1 MKYHRTTLVSTA
13 FLQVDAA
20 EVTRLTAAV
29 QAQGE
34 LVREVKGR
42 QPAAPKE
49 TVDAEI
55 AGLLDLKKQLAIA
68 SGQDPNEAA
77 GGKKKKKK

>member
-1 MKYHRTTLVSTA
+1 M
-13 FLQVDAA
+13 DDA
-20 EVTRLTAAV
+20 EVARLTAEV

-34 LVREVKGR
+34 IVRQIKGR

-49 TVDAEI
+49 SVDAEI
-55 AGLLDLKKQLAIA
+55 AKLLELKKQLALA
-68 SGQDPNEAA
+68 SGQDPNANA